1 MVEEKLDPKD
11 TEDIDARLKEASET
25 LIAEMDRLIRRAKIL
40 QAEHRA
46 IVAERRKNKKLGER

>member
-46 IVAERRKNKKLGER
+46 IVAERRKNKKLGEP